1 MLPESIDLHFN
12 VTEQQESTTI
22 ERVWL
27 DTTRPKFGATH
38 TLQELLRNYRG
49 ATETVSLPVTMPDQ
63 VSGSLTLL
71 VSDAPTLA
79 ALEKNEVKPGTPANV
94 SELLA
99 QMNATRRNNR
109 LYVRLLTATPGAV
122 VGGHT
127 LPALPSSVRSV
138 LDADKSVASAPL
150 SRSIVGSWEQ
160 RLDRAVK
167 GSREITITLS
177 SSK

>member
-1 MLPESIDLHFN
+1 
-12 VTEQQESTTI
+12 
-22 ERVWL
+22 
-27 DTTRPKFGATH
+27 
-38 TLQELLRNYRG
+38 
-49 ATETVSLPVTMPDQ
+49 
-63 VSGSLTLL
+63 
-71 VSDAPTLA
+71 
-79 ALEKNEVKPGTPANV
+79 
-94 SELLA
+94 
-99 QMNATRRNNR
+99 MNAARRNNR
-109 LYVRLLTATPGAV
+109 LYVRLLTATPGSV